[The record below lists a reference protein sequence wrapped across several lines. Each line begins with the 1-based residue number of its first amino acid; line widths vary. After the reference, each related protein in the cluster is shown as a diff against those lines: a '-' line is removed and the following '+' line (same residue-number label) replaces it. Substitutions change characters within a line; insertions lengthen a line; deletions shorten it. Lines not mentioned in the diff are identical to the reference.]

1 MMSQQIQ
8 ETQFPVVPSET
19 EAILAQEASRYLTE
33 MLDAETEYRF
43 QFLQDDKPG
52 QVVALP
58 ESVMQLLIKMLD
70 VIGQGNAVALTPV
83 QEEITT
89 QQAADILNVSRPYL
103 VQLLE
108 ENEIP
113 HRKVGTRRRV
123 RLQDV
128 LAYKENM
135 YQKRLDTL
143 NELTAYDQELGLQ

>member
-1 MMSQQIQ
+1 MSQQIQ